1 MMMGHPIT
9 MTEHLITMMVTLS
22 MMTKEKNAIRF
33 RHEWKHMINRMDDQ
47 VVSSRLRKLFPHDAH
62 ADSHGIYR
70 VSSLYFDTPY
80 DKALRQ
86 KMDGVN
92 QREKFRIRYY
102 NSDLSFI
109 RLEKKMKVNGL
120 CAKRSARLT
129 KTQVEQIL
137 RGDLNF
143 LLKSDEPLLVE
154 LYSKMQGQQLRP
166 TTIVCYDRE
175 AFLYEPGNVRITM
188 DRNLRTGL
196 KSTDFLNT

>member
-1 MMMGHPIT
+1 
-9 MTEHLITMMVTLS
+9 MMVTLS

-143 LLKSDEPLLVE
+143 LLKSDEPLWWSYTVRCRDSSCARQPLSAMIARPFCMNRGMCVLPWIAICE
-154 LYSKMQGQQLRP
+154 QGSRVQ
-166 TTIVCYDRE
+166 I
-175 AFLYEPGNVRITM
+175 F
-188 DRNLRTGL
+188 
-196 KSTDFLNT
+196 